1 MRDHNLRDK
10 LLWSYCGSVACT
22 GLMGAL
28 VASNNKYAM
37 IPAVL
42 LYTNAYVFVQNL
54 KKV

>member
-1 MRDHNLRDK
+1 MKSNLRDN
-10 LLWSYCGSVACT
+10 LLWSYCGSVVCT
-22 GLMGAL
+22 GLMGAF

-42 LYTNAYVFVQNL
+42 FYTNAYLFIQNL

>member
-10 LLWSYCGSVACT
+10 LLWSYCGSIACT
-22 GLMGAL
+22 GLLSAL

-42 LYTNAYVFVQNL
+42 FVQNL
-54 KKV
+54 KKI